1 MLKANT
7 LNYRPEI
14 DGLRAVAVIPVIIFH
29 AFPKYL
35 PGGFAGV
42 DVFFVIS
49 GFLIT
54 SIIIKDYNSH
64 SFEFLEFWKRRIRR
78 IIPALLFMAFTVLSL
93 SLILL
98 YKNDH
103 EQIGK
108 VSLAALFSVSN
119 IYLWTLTRNYWGPQ
133 PESSMFLHTWSLSLE
148 EQFYVIFPII
158 TIGILKVYPR
168 ILATICLIFTILG
181 YCLYS
186 THSQDHPQASFY
198 LLPCRFWEIA
208 IGCSIALFF
217 REITSLGKR
226 ASTHFQDMLS
236 WLGLFLITFGYCW
249 LDNSKSLGWGLILP
263 TGGAALFI
271 LFGHSNKNSASL
283 FLSSKPMVFIGKIS
297 YSLYLLHWP
306 IIQFTNH
313 FNSIPISIS
322 LIFLL
327 VISYLSYRFI
337 ETPFRKNQSSIIL
350 IGIAFILCATFSSY
364 LSNKESFYDTS
375 HFDKTVWKGFR
386 YDISPVQQEWN
397 KNMKLRMHG
406 IESIRRPTSEQD
418 ALRNGGIVTN
428 KSAES
433 NYPSFIVMGDSHAL
447 MWSSLIDEIG
457 RELNA
462 TTIFLGMDATF
473 PFIKN
478 FSTEVNDTV
487 NLQEIYDNVRV
498 KTIQEGP
505 CVVILCTRWS
515 WNWRNYKAA
524 KKMIEF
530 IGRQGNNTVIIE
542 QPPELFFG
550 DKNTP
555 QYLSFLNIDSTNLKD
570 CYIKSGNDE
579 NYEKGYKVTRELST
593 GTKNCNTINIRDLYS
608 NEAGLVKVLNGN
620 KVLYIDDDHLSEAG
634 IQIARERI
642 KSTLEAFKLKE

>member
-1 MLKANT
+1 MLK
-7 LNYRPEI
+7 YRKEI
-14 DGLRAVAVIPVIIFH
+14 DGLRAVAVIPVIVFH
-29 AFPKYL
+29 AFPSHL

-54 SIIIKDYNSH
+54 SIIIKDYNLQ
-64 SFEFLEFWKRRIRR
+64 SFEFLKFWKRRIRR
-78 IIPALLFMAFTVLSL
+78 IIPALLFMAFTVLTL

-108 VSLAALFSVSN
+108 VSLASLFSVSN

-148 EQFYVIFPII
+148 EQFYLIFPII
-158 TIGILKVYPR
+158 AVGILKVYPR
-168 ILATICLIFTILG
+168 ILPTICLIFTILG

-186 THSQDHPQASFY
+186 THSPDHPQASFY

-208 IGCSIALFF
+208 IGCSISLFF
-217 REITSLGKR
+217 RKIKSLSGR
-226 ASTHFQDMLS
+226 VTPYFQDMLS
-236 WLGLFLITFGYCW
+236 WLGLLLITIGYCW

-271 LFGHSNKNSASL
+271 LFGHSNKNSANL
-283 FLSSKPMVFIGKIS
+283 FLSSKPLVFIGKIS

-313 FNSIPISIS
+313 FDSIPISIS
-322 LIFLL
+322 LIVLL
-327 VISYLSYRFI
+327 IISYFSYRFI
-337 ETPFRKNQSSIIL
+337 ENPFRKNQNSISL
-350 IGIAFILCATFSSY
+350 IGIAFILCATFSIY
-364 LSNKESFYDTS
+364 LSNKKSFYDTS

-386 YDISPVQQEWN
+386 YDVSPLQQEWS

-406 IESIRRPTSEQD
+406 IDSIRRPTSEQD
-418 ALRNGGIVTN
+418 ALKNGGIVTN
-428 KSAES
+428 KNTDS
-433 NYPSFIVMGDSHAL
+433 NYPRFIVMGDSHAL

-478 FSTEVNDTV
+478 FTQEKDNEA
-487 NLQEIYDNVRV
+487 NLQKVYDDRRV
-498 KTIQEGP
+498 KSILEGP

-530 IGRQGNNTVIIE
+530 IERQENNTVIIE

-555 QYLSFLNIDSTNLKD
+555 QYLSFLNIDSTNIKD
-570 CYIKSGNDE
+570 CFIKSGNDKE
-579 NYEKGYKVTRELST
+579 YEKGYQVTKELSSV
-593 GTKNCNTINIRDLYS
+593 TKNCNTISIRDLYS

-634 IQIARERI
+634 VQIAKQRI